1 MKYDISEYIND
12 TYSIDTTKD
21 LFHKISAIPTLTPE
35 EEQQLLIKMA
45 NGDID
50 ARNELVVRNLKLVC
64 TMASKFSSGKMSW
77 LDLFQDGVIG
87 LIEAIDNFK
96 ITMDCRLSTYAVF
109 HIKKSILTAFKD
121 TYNTIRLPKY
131 FFDRLK
137 QYKMLEEKYAQNGE
151 KNLTTEEI
159 SQILGVNSETAR
171 FLQQYK
177 FSTDLVSS
185 IDEKENYKEEYV
197 EEPIYEEIELKDM
210 QKRIKKLLENC
221 NLTDQEKFVLTLN
234 FGFRGEEISLAEI
247 GRILNVSRERTHQI
261 QKSALYKIASHKDIY
276 DFAIYVDNLN
286 KSKEH
291 VEHLK
296 TKFIEQRRKKAK
308 TN

>member
-1 MKYDISEYIND
+1 MFQSIISLLKQLSFFVGYVKSSNF
-12 TYSIDTTKD
+12 KVQ
-21 LFHKISAIPTLTPE
+21 LTPE

-159 SQILGVNSETAR
+159 SQILGVNSETAI
-171 FLQQYK
+171 FLQQY
-177 FSTDLVSS
+177 
-185 IDEKENYKEEYV
+185 I
-197 EEPIYEEIELKDM
+197 
-210 QKRIKKLLENC
+210 IKP
-221 NLTDQEKFVLTLN
+221 
-234 FGFRGEEISLAEI
+234 
-247 GRILNVSRERTHQI
+247 
-261 QKSALYKIASHKDIY
+261 YIA
-276 DFAIYVDNLN
+276 NLN
-286 KSKEH
+286 SS
-291 VEHLK
+291 LMSWL
-296 TKFIEQRRKKAK
+296 RKVSLSVKIFLI
-308 TN
+308 TNGKN